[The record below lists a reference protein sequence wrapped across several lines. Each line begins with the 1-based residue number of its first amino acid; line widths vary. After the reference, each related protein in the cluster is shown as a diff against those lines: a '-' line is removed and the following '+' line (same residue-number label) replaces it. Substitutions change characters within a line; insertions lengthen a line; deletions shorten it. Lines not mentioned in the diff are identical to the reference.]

1 MIRRKSGLVVGAAV
15 GVGAGAGGRGLETER
30 VDL

>member
-15 GVGAGAGGRGLETER
+15 GVGAGGKGLETER